1 MEHSNQ
7 NIADN
12 KMNNNVWIYAL
23 SDPKTFKPVFV
34 GIEFDMHFDSRRKDL
49 YPACLWALW
58 ECVRD
63 FLPDWVTSVL
73 SQVDLNEMKKKV
85 FESRTDGP

>member
-1 MEHSNQ
+1 MQ
-7 NIADN
+7 QTDPGRIDAIMMQAVKIA
-12 KMNNNVWIYAL
+12 KL
-23 SDPKTFKPVFV
+23 SFNEKPVFV

-49 YPACLWALW
+49 YPACVWALW